1 MEEPDQRYR
10 RLLCLAGLDDAG
22 AICEPGDM
30 RAGSLTVVG
39 TGICTSLDITL
50 ESKTCIERADQVLY
64 LVADTPTAAWI
75 EQLNPR
81 AQSLAGFYQLGRPRY
96 EIYAAVVEEILSRVR
111 NGADLCVAF
120 YGHPGFYAVAGH
132 EAIRLARLEGFKGRM
147 LPGISCEDR
156 LFADLG
162 VDPGASG
169 CQTYEATAFLIYRF
183 RFDTSAALVLLQI
196 GVLGE
201 AVWPPVG
208 DAGRL
213 DILSRYLQEHYGQ
226 AHEVIVYEAAAAAD
240 GTAVLQQV
248 SLANLAQARVSVSST
263 LFVPPLGPPSL
274 DTSMA
279 HQLGLR
285 ATPASNE
292 PGAWAN
298 RTPARRT

>member
-1 MEEPDQRYR
+1 MVKSPISAIKTTAPMAT
-10 RLLCLAGLDDAG
+10 LAGATR
-22 AICEPGDM
+22 APGDM

-50 ESKTCIERADQVLY
+50 ESKACIERASQVLY

-81 AQSLAGFYQLGRPRY
+81 AESLAGFYQLGRPRY
-96 EIYAAVVEEILSRVR
+96 EIYAAVVEEILNRVR
-111 NGADLCVAF
+111 SGADLCVAF

-132 EAIRLARLEGFKGRM
+132 EAIRLACLEGFKARM

-156 LFADLG
+156 MFADLG

-201 AVWPPVG
+201 AVWPPVT
-208 DAGRL
+208 DIGRI
-213 DILSRYLQEHYGQ
+213 DILSRYLQRHYGQ
-226 AHEVIVYEAAAAAD
+226 SHEVIVYEASSTAD
-240 GTAVLQQV
+240 GAAELQQV
-248 SLANLAQARVSVSST
+248 ALANLAQARISVSST
-263 LFVPPLGPPSL
+263 LFVAPRGPPSL
-274 DTSMA
+274 DTDMA

-285 ATPASNE
+285 ATPASDE
-292 PGAWAN
+292 PGAWA
-298 RTPARRT
+298 RGTPAGRT

>member
-1 MEEPDQRYR
+1 M
-10 RLLCLAGLDDAG
+10 
-22 AICEPGDM
+22 
-30 RAGSLTVVG
+30 VG
-39 TGICTSLDITL
+39 TGICTSLDLTL

-96 EIYAAVVEEILSRVR
+96 EIYATIIEEVLRRVR

-132 EAIRLARLEGFKGRM
+132 EAIRLARLEGFKARM

-162 VDPGASG
+162 IDPGASG

-201 AVWPPVG
+201 AVWPPASNV
-208 DAGRL
+208 GRL
-213 DILSRYLQEHYGQ
+213 DTLSNYLQRHYGQ
-226 AHEVIVYEAAAAAD
+226 SHEVIVYEASCAAEGVAE
-240 GTAVLQQV
+240 LQRCAL
-248 SLANLAQARVSVSST
+248 SNLAQARVSVSST

-274 DTSMA
+274 DTDMA

-285 ATPASNE
+285 TTPASDE
-292 PGAWAN
+292 PGAWA
-298 RTPARRT
+298 RGAPARRS